1 MIVLGIDPG
10 SIYTGWGV
18 IRRQG
23 PRLCYVA
30 AGRIDAGRDAELA
43 GRLCE
48 IYEQLRAVIAEH
60 APTAMAVEDV
70 FHARF
75 ARSAL
80 KLGHARGVALL
91 VGAQAG
97 LSIAAYPPALVK
109 RSIAGRGLADKQQ
122 VARIV
127 GALLGLRELPEL
139 DATDAL
145 AIAIT
150 HAQALLSQRLPAKPA
165 RTFAAGLK
173 GGRRP
178 RLPDQA

>member
-10 SIYTGWGV
+10 SIRTGWGV
-18 IRRQG
+18 VRREG
-23 PRLCYVA
+23 PAFRFVA
-30 AGRIDAGRDAELA
+30 AGTIHAGKHSELPE
-43 GRLCE
+43 RLHA
-48 IYEQLRAVIAEH
+48 IYEALRTVIAEH
-60 APTAMAVEDV
+60 TPSAIAVEDI

-75 ARSAL
+75 AGAAL

-97 LSIAAYPPALVK
+97 VPISAYPPALVK
-109 RSIAGRGLADKQQ
+109 RSIAGRGQADKEQ

-127 GALLGLRELPEL
+127 GAILGLRSLPEI

-150 HAQALLSQRLPAKPA
+150 HAQAA
-165 RTFAAGLK
+165 RVQLT
-173 GGRRP
+173 RR
-178 RLPDQA
+178 A

>member
-10 SIYTGWGV
+10 TIRTGWGV
-18 IRRQG
+18 VRRDG
-23 PRLCYVA
+23 PRLAYVA
-30 AGRIDAGRDAELA
+30 AGTIAAGKEEELPA
-43 GRLCE
+43 RLHE
-48 IYEQLRAVIAEH
+48 IYEALRGVITAH
-60 APTAMAVEDV
+60 APTAVAVEDI

-75 ARSAL
+75 AGSAL

-97 LSIAAYPPALVK
+97 LPIASYAPALVK
-109 RSIAGRGLADKQQ
+109 RSIAGRGQADKDQ

-127 GALLGLRELPEL
+127 GAILGMRVLPAV

-150 HAQALLSQRLPAKPA
+150 HAQALLAQRLSGA
-165 RTFAAGLK
+165 
-173 GGRRP
+173 RP
-178 RLPDQA
+178 RA